1 MACHVYPR
9 AGALEAIFTFTV
21 ESGSAP
27 VEIPSRRYG
36 KYQVRSRLG
45 VGGMAEVFLADVV
58 NELGEEQQV
67 ALKIMRDG
75 QSSEAF
81 ANEADLM
88 GMLSH
93 PNLVRRLELGEAG
106 GRLFIAME
114 YCMGGDLQ
122 GLMTVLRKHMKDFPT
137 WMGVHVCL
145 EVLKGLSYFHQVK
158 TRAGDALH
166 LVHGDVNPSNV
177 FFSATGDVKL
187 GDFGVAKSLRRS
199 LGPQDGFTAGK
210 VPYLSPEQARGD
222 ALTAASDLF
231 AVGVMLH
238 ELTVGYHPFAGPGAG
253 AQEVLHAIRN
263 ARVTVPEYVDKPLAQ
278 ILRRAL
284 QPDLASRYPT
294 AGALAGDL
302 LHYALDHGHWVSRE
316 QVQTWLGS
324 ELGLLS

>member
-1 MACHVYPR
+1 MVP
-9 AGALEAIFTFTV
+9 EAASI
-21 ESGSAP
+21 
-27 VEIPSRRYG
+27 EIPSRRYG

-75 QSSEAF
+75 QNSEAF
-81 ANEADLM
+81 VNEADLM

-114 YCMGGDLQ
+114 YCMGGDLH
-122 GLMTVLRKHMKDFPT
+122 GLMSTLRKHMKDFPT
-137 WMGVHVCL
+137 WLGVHVCQ
-145 EVLKGLSYFHQVK
+145 EVLKGLSYFHQAK
-158 TRAGDALH
+158 TRSGDPLH
-166 LVHGDVNPSNV
+166 LVHGDVNPANV
-177 FFSATGDVKL
+177 FFSASGDVKL
-187 GDFGVAKSLRRS
+187 GDFGVAKSTRQG
-199 LGPQDGFTAGK
+199 LGPQDGLAAGK
-210 VPYLSPEQARGD
+210 IPYLSPEQTRGEP
-222 ALTAASDLF
+222 LTARSDLF

-253 AQEVLHAIRN
+253 AHEVLAAIRA
-263 ARVTVPEYVDKPLAQ
+263 ARVSVPEYVERPLAQ

-284 QPDLASRYPT
+284 QADLASRYPT
-294 AGALAGDL
+294 AGEMAGDL
-302 LHYALDHGHWVSRE
+302 LHYALDHGQWVSRE
-316 QVQTWLGS
+316 QVQAWLGT

>member
-1 MACHVYPR
+1 VAADP
-9 AGALEAIFTFTV
+9 GPI
-21 ESGSAP
+21 
-27 VEIPSRRYG
+27 EIPSRRYG

-81 ANEADLM
+81 VNEADLM

-122 GLMTVLRKHMKDFPT
+122 GLMGVLRKHMKDFPT

-145 EVLKGLSYFHQVK
+145 EVLKGLSYFHQAK
-158 TRAGDALH
+158 TRSGDPLH
-166 LVHGDVNPSNV
+166 LVHGDVNPANV

-187 GDFGVAKSLRRS
+187 GDFGVAKSVRRG
-199 LGPQDGFTAGK
+199 LGGGDGLAAGK
-210 VPYLSPEQARGD
+210 VPYLSPEQTRGET
-222 ALTAASDLF
+222 LTAASDLF

-238 ELTVGYHPFAGPGAG
+238 ELTVGYHPCAGPGAS
-253 AQEVLHAIRN
+253 AHEVLAAIRA
-263 ARVTVPEYVDKPLAQ
+263 ARVTIPEYVDRPLAQ

-284 QPDLASRYPT
+284 HPELASRYPT
-294 AGALAGDL
+294 AGELAGEL
-302 LHYALDHGHWVSRE
+302 LHYALDHGQWVSRE
-316 QVQTWLGS
+316 QVQAWLS
-324 ELGLLS
+324 TELGLLC